1 MRGTTTPCRTATWST
16 VTGASARERCKSSG
30 SAWTNRISAS
40 RELSLATPRPAV
52 NLLRCLLMTYKLN
65 VAYTD
70 HLHGKLIDNKVGK
83 DSLISGESSRKVKSL
98 FFSSDFC
105 FVCYTN
111 GVN

>member
-30 SAWTNRISAS
+30 SAWTNRIS
-40 RELSLATPRPAV
+40 RELNLATPRPAV
-52 NLLRCLLMTYKLN
+52 NLLRCLLAFMTYKLN

-83 DSLISGESSRKVKSL
+83 DSLISGERKMKSL

-111 GVN
+111 DID